1 MPFRILSDTYV
12 GGKKQMEG
20 ENFNL
25 LEQIQ
30 QKVFTEQNGI
40 RLAKW
45 GCLIECL
52 AQKSLIEMD
61 VDEQLTDVDEFL
73 IALWQEMKVPYM
85 GTFQFL
91 LWVGDYF
98 LFRFYD
104 ENSLFRSRTSWMLE
118 QIVLGVERL
127 FCQFE
132 YRVRSVEP
140 LFLFPVDVWRDL
152 GEWLLCVEK
161 VCICE
166 SVKMY

>member
-1 MPFRILSDTYV
+1 MWEAKSKWRERTLICWSKYN
-12 GGKKQMEG
+12 KKC
-20 ENFNL
+20 L
-25 LEQIQ
+25 
-30 QKVFTEQNGI
+30 QNKMG
-40 RLAKW
+40 LGLPNG

-104 ENSLFRSRTSWMLE
+104 ENSLFASRL
-118 QIVLGVERL
+118 LG
-127 FCQFE
+127 CW
-132 YRVRSVEP
+132 S
-140 LFLFPVDVWRDL
+140 
-152 GEWLLCVEK
+152 K
-161 VCICE
+161 
-166 SVKMY
+166 

>member
-1 MPFRILSDTYV
+1 
-12 GGKKQMEG
+12 MEG

-73 IALWQEMKVPYM
+73 IALWQEMKVPYRYISV
-85 GTFQFL
+85 L
-91 LWVGDYF
+91 IVG
-98 LFRFYD
+98 R
-104 ENSLFRSRTSWMLE
+104 
-118 QIVLGVERL
+118 RL
-127 FCQFE
+127 F
-132 YRVRSVEP
+132 SIS
-140 LFLFPVDVWRDL
+140 FL
-152 GEWLLCVEK
+152 
-161 VCICE
+161 
-166 SVKMY
+166 